1 MSVGDGTESANVKGG
16 VATGT
21 SVEMVMLGTGSASN
35 SDVGLLLSEDRCGIG
50 AAVIGSLVS
59 SFAISAFFAIS
70 IAFWN
75 DVPRTM
81 GLLKVGTSPIEVSD
95 GEDSGVYPAE
105 STDSGESGGKA
116 NVGEEIGV

>member
-1 MSVGDGTESANVKGG
+1 M
-16 VATGT
+16 
-21 SVEMVMLGTGSASN
+21 GSN
-35 SDVGLLLSEDRCGIG
+35 
-50 AAVIGSLVS
+50 
-59 SFAISAFFAIS
+59 FAISAFLAIS

-81 GLLKVGTSPIEVSD
+81 TLLKAGTSPTEVREGEVS
-95 GEDSGVYPAE
+95 GVDSVE